1 MAKMMDAAPE
11 PLVRARHLK
20 LVLAAADRTS
30 QALAIRSRVGPEVTR
45 AVEEA
50 TGSDWLPVAHD
61 VALAGALDAVLGP
74 EGLAG
79 FNRTMMQDSLRGP
92 LLRALVEMATH
103 FLGFDAGAWA
113 GWIPRGW
120 GLMFKHCGRWTVVS
134 RGGGEVALTLTG
146 LPPICAA
153 DAVWPVS
160 VASALSAVLPAVGTV
175 GTVTLQSVDPAA
187 GTAVYVMR
195 WQAGPAAGRGP

>member
-1 MAKMMDAAPE
+1 MGRMAGEPE

-20 LVLAAADRTS
+20 LVLAAADRTA
-30 QALAIRSRVGPEVTR
+30 QAQAIRARVGPEVAR

-50 TGSDWLPVAHD
+50 TGTDWLPVAHD
-61 VALAGALDAVLGP
+61 VALAGALEAVLGP

-79 FNRTMMQDSLRGP
+79 FNRLMMQDSLRGP

-103 FLGFDAGAWA
+103 FLGLDAGAWA

-120 GLMFKHCGRWTVVS
+120 GLMFKHCGRWSVVR
-134 RGGGEVALTLTG
+134 RGSGEVVMTLTG

-175 GTVTLQSVDPAA
+175 GTVSLESVDPAG

-195 WQAGPAAGRGP
+195 WQAGLAAARGP